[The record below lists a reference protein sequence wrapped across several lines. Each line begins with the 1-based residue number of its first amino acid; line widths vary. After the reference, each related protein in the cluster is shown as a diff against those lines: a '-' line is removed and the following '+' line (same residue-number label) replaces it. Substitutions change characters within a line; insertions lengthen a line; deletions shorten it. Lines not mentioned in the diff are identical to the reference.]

1 MLATGTLWR
10 IITDSPASLP
20 SRAAPIPKDRNRL
33 RNYIRSH
40 DGTDKRTS
48 MIRKAI
54 IIGAAGRDFHDYLV
68 YFKDNPDFQVV
79 AFTATQIPYISNRT
93 FPSSVAGRLYPE
105 GIPIYPQEKLGELIE
120 SKDVTDVYFAY
131 SDVSGPY
138 VMSLASL
145 VQSKGAS
152 FHLLGPRDTMLRS
165 SKPVVAVVA
174 DRTGA
179 GKSTIS
185 RLVVSILL
193 KMGLKPVVVRHP
205 MPYGDLSVTV
215 QRFQTHDDL
224 DRYHATIEEREE
236 YEGHIDNGIV
246 VYAGVDYGAILNEA
260 EKEGDVVIWDGG
272 NNDFSFY
279 LPDLTITVVDPMR
292 PGDQSRYYPGE
303 TNVRLADAI
312 AVNKV
317 NIASKKAVDEV
328 VRSCRSLNQEALIVK
343 TNSVATLDK
352 PELVRGKRVV
362 VVEDGPSVTHG
373 GLSEGA
379 GAVAAR
385 GVRGV
390 LVDPR
395 SKAVGSI
402 RKAFQRFPK
411 LGKVIPALGYSDAQL
426 RDLERSI
433 NGVAC
438 DAVVLGTPSDLT
450 RMIRIRRPV
459 ARVQFEASE
468 VGGHRLATLIQSNK
482 RLKEAVRAS

>member
-1 MLATGTLWR
+1 VT
-10 IITDSPASLP
+10 
-20 SRAAPIPKDRNRL
+20 RN
-33 RNYIRSH
+33 
-40 DGTDKRTS
+40 
-48 MIRKAI
+48 AI
-54 IIGAAGRDFHDYLV
+54 IMGAAGRDFHDFNV
-68 YFKDNPDFQVV
+68 YFRDNPEYRVV
-79 AFTATQIPYISNRT
+79 AFTATQIPYIADRMY
-93 FPSSVAGRLYPE
+93 PGSVAGKLYPD
-105 GIPIYPQEKLGELIE
+105 GIPIYPEDRLAELIE
-120 SKDVTDVYFAY
+120 RLQVTDVYFAY
-131 SDVSGPY
+131 SDVLDTY
-138 VMSLASL
+138 VMGIASL

-152 FHLLGPRDTMLRS
+152 FHLLGPKDTMLKS
-165 SKPVVAVVA
+165 SKPIVAVVA

-185 RLVVSILL
+185 RMVVDMLL
-193 KMGLKPVVVRHP
+193 EMSLNPVVVRHP

-215 QRFQTHDDL
+215 QRFQSHEDL

-236 YEGHIDNGIV
+236 YEGHIDKGIV
-246 VYAGVDYGAILNEA
+246 VYAGVDYGAILEQA

-312 AVNKV
+312 VVNKV
-317 NIASKKAVDEV
+317 NIAPRKAVEQV
-328 VRSCRSLNQEALIVK
+328 IKSCRQLNQKALIIK
-343 TNSVATLDK
+343 TNSDAVLDK
-352 PELVRGKRVV
+352 PELVRGKHVL

-385 GVRGV
+385 GARGI

-402 RKAFQRFPK
+402 RKAYTRFPK
-411 LGKVIPALGYSDAQL
+411 LGKVMPALGYSEEQL
-426 RDLERSI
+426 MELEKSI
-433 NGVAC
+433 NGVSC
-438 DAVVLGTPSDLT
+438 DAVVLGTPSDIT
-450 RMIRIRRPV
+450 RMIHIRKPV

-468 VGGHRLATLIQSNK
+468 VGGRRLRAFVRGNR
-482 RLKEAVRAS
+482 RLRAAVPPR

>member
-1 MLATGTLWR
+1 MT
-10 IITDSPASLP
+10 
-20 SRAAPIPKDRNRL
+20 RN
-33 RNYIRSH
+33 
-40 DGTDKRTS
+40 
-48 MIRKAI
+48 AI
-54 IIGAAGRDFHDYLV
+54 IMGAAGRDFHDFNV
-68 YFKDNPDFQVV
+68 YFRDNPEYRVV
-79 AFTATQIPYISNRT
+79 AFTATQIPYIADRMY
-93 FPSSVAGRLYPE
+93 PGSVAGRLYPE
-105 GIPIYPQEKLGELIE
+105 GIPIYPEDRLAELIE
-120 SKDVTDVYFAY
+120 RLQVTDVYFAY
-131 SDVSGPY
+131 SDVSDTY
-138 VMSLASL
+138 VMGIASL

-152 FHLLGPRDTMLRS
+152 FHLLGPKDTMLKS
-165 SKPVVAVVA
+165 SKPIVAVVA

-185 RLVVSILL
+185 RMVVDMLL

-205 MPYGDLSVTV
+205 MPYGDLAVTV
-215 QRFQTHDDL
+215 QRFQSHDDL

-236 YEGHIDNGIV
+236 YEGHIDKGIV
-246 VYAGVDYGAILNEA
+246 VYAGVDYGAILEQA

-312 AVNKV
+312 VVNKV
-317 NIASKKAVDEV
+317 NIAPRKAVEQV
-328 VRSCRSLNQEALIVK
+328 IKSCRQLNQKALIIK
-343 TNSVATLDK
+343 TNSDAVLDK
-352 PELVRGKRVV
+352 PELVRGKHVL

-385 GVRGV
+385 GARGI

-402 RKAFQRFPK
+402 RKAYTRFPK
-411 LGKVIPALGYSDAQL
+411 LGKVMPALGYSEEQL
-426 RDLERSI
+426 MELEKSI
-433 NGVAC
+433 NGVSC
-438 DAVVLGTPSDLT
+438 DAVVLGTPSDIT
-450 RMIRIRRPV
+450 RMIHIRKPV

-468 VGGHRLATLIQSNK
+468 VGGRRLQALVRGNR
-482 RLKEAVRAS
+482 RLRAAVPPR